1 MRYASLL
8 GGSLAALLLLSI
20 AAPGPNARAQTAAAD
35 RENDLARA
43 TERLRTLR
51 AEADRLL
58 AHEKTLLSELRRLE
72 VERKIEVERLRQIDR
87 DRAAI
92 ETELGSTTRLSAAL
106 EQRRDAQL
114 PALRAR
120 LVELYKLGR
129 GGYVRMLFDVNDARD
144 VGRAIRTV
152 SAMAALDRERVRA
165 HQTTLASLERARAS
179 LESRRRELDGLRSEA
194 TKSRAALDKAVA
206 DRLALVRSI
215 DQRRDLNA
223 QLSSEL
229 AAARQ
234 QLQQTVTAIGD
245 GTPAALPIGT
255 FRGTLDWPAAGRV
268 MTPFGANPPTNA
280 DPGASRNGIEIATAA
295 GTPVTAVHEGVVAY
309 AAPFTGYGTLVILD
323 HGRKAYSL
331 YGYLDG
337 TDLTKGRRV
346 SRDQR
351 LGTVGLSPTGT
362 PLLYFELRIDGR
374 AVDPLQWLKP
384 RNSVIRDTP

>member
-1 MRYASLL
+1 MRYDSLTAC
-8 GGSLAALLLLSI
+8 SLVVLLLLPV
-20 AAPGPNARAQTAAAD
+20 AVRVPDARAQGAAAD
-35 RENDLARA
+35 REKDLARA
-43 TERLRTLR
+43 NERLRALR

-72 VERKIEVERLRQIDR
+72 VERKIQVERLRQIDR
-87 DRAAI
+87 DRAAL
-92 ETELGSTTRLSAAL
+92 ETELADTTRLLGAL

-144 VGRAIRTV
+144 AGRAIRTV
-152 SAMAALDRERVRA
+152 SAMAALDRERIRA
-165 HQTTLASLERARAS
+165 HQSTLSSLERARAS
-179 LESRRRELDGLRSEA
+179 LESRRRELDGLRTEA
-194 TKSRAALDKAVA
+194 AKSRAALDKAVA
-206 DRLALVRSI
+206 DRLALVHDI

-234 QLQQTVTAIGD
+234 QLQQTVTEIGD
-245 GTPAALPIGT
+245 HAPAVLPIGS
-255 FRGTLDWPAAGRV
+255 FRGALDWPVAGRV
-268 MTPFGANPPTNA
+268 TTPFGANRPVTA
-280 DPGASRNGIEIATAA
+280 DPGASRNGIEIAAAA
-295 GTPVTAVHEGVVAY
+295 GTPVTAVHEGLVAY

-323 HGRKAYSL
+323 HGGKAYSL

-337 TDLTKGRRV
+337 TDLAKGGRV

-362 PLLYFELRIDGR
+362 PLLYFELRIDGH

-384 RNSVIRDTP
+384 RSAVRDTP

>member
-1 MRYASLL
+1 MRYPSLIA
-8 GGSLAALLLLSI
+8 GSIVGLLLLPV
-20 AAPGPNARAQTAAAD
+20 AAPPDAGAQSAVSD
-35 RENDLARA
+35 RGKDLARA
-43 TERLRTLR
+43 NERLRALR

-58 AHEKTLLSELRRLE
+58 AQERTLLSELRRLE
-72 VERKIEVERLRQIDR
+72 VERKIQVERLRQIDR
-87 DRAAI
+87 DRTAL
-92 ETELGSTTRLSAAL
+92 ETELADTTRLLGAL
-106 EQRRDAQL
+106 EHRRAAQL

-144 VGRAIRTV
+144 VGRALRTV

-165 HQTTLASLERARAS
+165 HQSTLASLERARSS
-179 LESRRRELDGLRSEA
+179 LETRRRELDGLRTEA
-194 TKSRAALDKAVA
+194 AKSRSALDKAVA
-206 DRLALVRSI
+206 DRLALVHGI
-215 DQRRDLNA
+215 DVRRDLNA

-234 QLQQTVTAIGD
+234 QLQNTLTAIGD
-245 GTPAALPIGT
+245 HAPAVLPIGT
-255 FRGTLDWPAAGRV
+255 FRGALDWPVSGRV
-268 MTPFGANPPTNA
+268 ATSFGANGQAT
-280 DPGASRNGIEIATAA
+280 DGRGASRTGIEIAAAA
-295 GTPVTAVHEGVVAY
+295 GTAVSAVHEGVVAY

-323 HGRKAYSL
+323 HGGKAYSL

-337 TDLTKGRRV
+337 TDLTKGARV

-384 RNSVIRDTP
+384 RSSVRDTP